1 MMRFNMRNHKLATR
15 IFSVM
20 TVLAAGVLAIC
31 AGAHAQAPAPPPDK
45 SPSEP
50 FVVFLGTGVPGPTP
64 DRQGPSLAV
73 ITGGRAYLVDV
84 GVGVVRQANAA
95 YLKGIRAL
103 QPRDLSIAFVTH
115 LHSDHTLGLPDLFL
129 TPWVIGRAAPMELYG
144 PPGISAMAD
153 NILKAYE
160 QDIQIRINGLE
171 HANTTGYKVNAHEI
185 KPGVAYQDG
194 SVKVT
199 AFAVKHGSWP
209 LALGYRFDAGGK
221 SIVVSGDTA
230 PAESVVENC
239 NGCDLLIHEV
249 YLGLR
254 QGPVGS
260 GRQWGRYMAEFH
272 TSAAELTEIA
282 TRAHAK
288 ALAATHL
295 VGDPAPLAEALK
307 KGYAGRVV
315 IAHDLDVVSP

>member
-1 MMRFNMRNHKLATR
+1 MQP
-15 IFSVM
+15 
-20 TVLAAGVLAIC
+20 LAAMRRPTIRSWIVRVAIALAPWLLC
-31 AGAHAQAPAPPPDK
+31 SPVWAQGPALPDNSPP
-45 SPSEP
+45 EP

-73 ITGGRAYLVDV
+73 IAGGRAYLVDV

-103 QPRDLSIAFVTH
+103 QPRGLSIAFVTH
-115 LHSDHTLGLPDLFL
+115 LHSDHTIGLPDLIL
-129 TPWVIGRAAPMELYG
+129 TPWVIGRTAPLELYG

-153 NILKAYE
+153 NLLKAYE
-160 QDIQIRINGLE
+160 QDIHIRTTGLE
-171 HANTTGYKVNAHEI
+171 QGNTTGYKVNAHELQ
-185 KPGVAYQDG
+185 PGVAYEDRA
-194 SVKVT
+194 VKVT

-221 SIVVSGDTA
+221 RIVISGDTA

-249 YLGLR
+249 YLNLPQDGT
-254 QGPVGS
+254 GS
-260 GRQWGRYMAEFH
+260 SDHWARYMKAFH
-272 TSAAELTEIA
+272 TSAAELADIA

-288 ALAATHL
+288 TLAATHL
-295 VGDPAPLAEALK
+295 VGNPTDLAEALK
-307 KGYAGRVV
+307 KGYSGRVV
-315 IAHDLDVVSP
+315 IAHDLEVVSP